1 MPRGAGIKTRRPLI
15 IEMKTKDEE
24 WAEFVHTGEKKF
36 FDFNEVREE
45 IGTYVKILVQNDT
58 TRGQSPLCRQILLI
72 ILS

>member
-15 IEMKTKDEE
+15 IEMKTKDKE

-45 IGTYVKILVQNDT
+45 IGMSKF
-58 TRGQSPLCRQILLI
+58 
-72 ILS
+72 